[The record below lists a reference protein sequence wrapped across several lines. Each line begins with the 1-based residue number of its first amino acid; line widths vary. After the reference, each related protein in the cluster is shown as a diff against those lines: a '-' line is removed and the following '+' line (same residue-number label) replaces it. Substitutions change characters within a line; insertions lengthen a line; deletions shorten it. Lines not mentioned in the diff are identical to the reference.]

1 MEYPSIS
8 EYKEAVQYV
17 DSFESEDL
25 RELKPV
31 MMGAE
36 PVMTSGNF
44 AVVFKMQNEKTGELF
59 ALKCFT
65 QDQADRAEAYNKIIA
80 ELRYI
85 RSPYFINLEYI
96 NEGIWAGDYD
106 NAFPVLLMPWVEGE
120 SLDIHIAKLADKD
133 PERLQLVSY
142 EFSVMASWLVNQ
154 PFAHGDI
161 KPDNIMVR
169 PDGSLV
175 LVDYDGLYVPSMYG
189 SSSREAGTP
198 SFRHPNRPSMAFDEK
213 IDDFPLATINLSLY
227 LISLKPSLLKK
238 YGAKDRLL
246 FSETDYI
253 NLSECKLQSEIGEL
267 FSDPQLQ
274 RLYALFLIALS
285 EGNLQ
290 KCDNTLMLM
299 KPPYKDFK
307 INKLR
312 GTQTL
317 NKNKDQSTNSSQ
329 DLVFDVNGVQ
339 FTMKFVE
346 GGTFMMG
353 ASDEYID
360 LQTDDEKPLHKV
372 NIDSYYIG
380 ETQVT
385 QELWQT
391 VMGNN
396 PSCWQK
402 DRFPVEQV
410 SWDDCQEFIKKLNNL
425 TGKTFALPTEA
436 QWEYAARGG
445 NKSKGYLHSG
455 GNDIDEVGWYEYNS
469 GSDDIDDDDE
479 YYAYNSNA
487 LIHEVAIKKA
497 NELGLYDM
505 TGNVWEWCN
514 DWFDENYYSNSPE
527 DNPKGPTLGKYH
539 VLRGGDCD
547 SFAGDSRVSSRYYN
561 RPRGT
566 RLWIGFR
573 LVLNLTPQDLVF
585 NVNGVQFTMKYV
597 DGGTFMMGAS
607 DNDVEADD
615 DEKPAHKVRLDS
627 YYIGETQVTQ
637 DLWQAV
643 MGNNPSKWEGDRLP
657 VETVS
662 WNDCQE
668 FIKKLNHI
676 TGKTFALPTEAQWEY
691 AARGGNKSK
700 GYKYSG
706 SNNIDEVAWYED
718 NSNDRT
724 NIVATKKAN
733 ELSLYDMTGNV
744 WEWCNDWFDGGYY
757 IDSPQD
763 NPKGP
768 FSGDDRVLRGGSWDC
783 DDWGCR
789 VSYRNG
795 SDPGDRGYDGGFRLV
810 LQV

>member
-8 EYKEAVQYV
+8 EYKEAVQYA
-17 DSFESEDL
+17 DSFESAAL
-25 RELKPV
+25 KELKPV
-31 MMGAE
+31 KVGGG

-44 AVVFKMQNEKTGELF
+44 AVVFKMQNEKTGEYF

-65 QDQADRAEAYNKIIA
+65 QDQNNRADAYRKIIE
-80 ELRYI
+80 ELRYV
-85 RSPYFINLEYI
+85 RSPYFIDLEYI
-96 NEGIWAGDYD
+96 DEGIWAGDYE

-120 SLDIHIAKLADKD
+120 SLDVHISKLVDKD
-133 PERLQLVSY
+133 PERLHLVAY

-161 KPDNIMVR
+161 KPDNIIVR
-169 PDGSLV
+169 PDGSMV
-175 LVDYDGLYVPSMYG
+175 LVDYDGLFVPSMRG
-189 SSSREAGTP
+189 TSSRESGTP
-198 SFRHPNRPSMAFDEK
+198 SFRHPNRPSMPFDEK
-213 IDDFPLATINLSLY
+213 IDDFPLANINLSLY

-285 EGNLQ
+285 EGSLQ
-290 KCDNTLMLM
+290 KCDNTLMLV

-307 INKLR
+307 I

-372 NIDSYYIG
+372 NLDSYYIG

-396 PSCWQK
+396 PSCWQE

-410 SWDDCQEFIKKLNNL
+410 SWDECQEFIKKLNNL

-455 GNDIDEVGWYEYNS
+455 GNDIDEVGWHEYNS
-469 GSDDIDDDDE
+469 GSDDIDDDG
-479 YYAYNSNA
+479 YYAFNSNA

-547 SFAGDSRVSSRYYN
+547 TFAGDCRVSSRYYN
-561 RPRGT
+561 RPTET

-643 MGNNPSKWEGDRLP
+643 MGNNPSQWEGDRLP

-662 WNDCQE
+662 WNDCLG
-668 FIKKLNHI
+668 FIKKLNSL
-676 TGKTFALPTEAQWEY
+676 TGKTFALPTEAQWEF

-706 SNNIDEVAWYED
+706 SDNLDEVACYED
-718 NSNDRT
+718 NSNYRT
-724 NIVATKKAN
+724 HMVAAKKPN
-733 ELSLYDMTGNV
+733 ELGLYDMTGNL
-744 WEWCNDWFDGGYY
+744 WEWCNDWLDENYY
-757 IDSPQD
+757 SNSPED

-768 FSGDDRVLRGGSWDC
+768 NSGNYRVLRGGCWSRKC
-783 DDWGCR
+783 KRCR
-789 VSYRNG
+789 VVC
-795 SDPGDRGYDGGFRLV
+795 RGYGVNRGNGAGFRLA